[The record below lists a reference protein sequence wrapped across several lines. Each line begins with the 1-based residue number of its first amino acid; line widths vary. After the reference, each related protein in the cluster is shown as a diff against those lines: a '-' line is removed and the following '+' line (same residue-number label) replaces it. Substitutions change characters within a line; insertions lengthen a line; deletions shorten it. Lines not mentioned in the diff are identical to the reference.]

1 MGPRIPGIRVPSFRY
16 VNRAVIRLEN
26 VSKRFASGYNA
37 VLNLSLEIPDGQTCV
52 LIGPSGCGKTTTLRM
67 INRLIDPDSGR
78 ILVDGADTQSV
89 DPAALRLK
97 MGYVIQQTGLFP
109 HMTVGENVGTVPR
122 LWKWHA
128 ERIRKRVDELLELV
142 GLDPVEYRDRYP
154 HQLSGGQRQRVGFAR
169 ALAADPPILLMDEP
183 FGAVDRITRER
194 LQHEFV
200 SIQRSMRK
208 TVVFVTHDIDE
219 AVTVGD
225 RICLMKMQAQIA
237 QYDTPERIV
246 IHPASEYV
254 SEVRG
259 RGARAGRRRVSVLG
273 LRPVE
278 DAAAVRRDAGG
289 SRARAHARGL
299 ARRLGGRLPEGFQ
312 ARAVD
317 GAGPR
322 RLASGGGAGGDRCQ
336 ARPRRGKARRPAHG
350 RGGWRPAHSK
360 ARGGDRQRGHRGD
373 PADRRS
379 EQGRLLDQPPGG
391 HPARAARAAGRAGWR
406 GRGRGACPGVRQA
419 RLQGHDRGGGAPFP
433 RPRGA

>member
-1 MGPRIPGIRVPSFRY
+1 M
-16 VNRAVIRLEN
+16 IRLEN
-26 VSKRFASGYNA
+26 VSKRFASGSNA
-37 VLNLSLEIPDGQTCV
+37 VLNLTLEIPDGQTCV

-78 ILVDGADTQSV
+78 ILVDGADTQGV

-97 MGYVIQQTGLFP
+97 MGYVIQQIGLFP

-122 LWKWHA
+122 LWKWDA
-128 ERIRKRVDELLELV
+128 ERIRRRVGELLELV

-246 IHPASEYV
+246 IHPANAYV
-254 SEVRG
+254 SEFLGRERLVRRMSVVRIDSQTLEHRDSG
-259 RGARAGRRRVSVLG
+259 PAREEPRVPLSSSLTDA
-273 LRPVE
+273 L
-278 DAAAVRRDAGG
+278 AAA
-289 SRARAHARGL
+289 
-299 ARRLGGRLPEGFQ
+299 
-312 ARAVD
+312 
-317 GAGPR
+317 
-322 RLASGGGAGGDRCQ
+322 LASPTERAAVFDGDRYLGDFT
-336 ARPRRGKARRPAHG
+336 ATSLLESLRRASAE
-350 RGGWRPAHSK
+350 GGIPDAT
-360 ARGGDRQRGHRGD
+360 
-373 PADRRS
+373 
-379 EQGRLLDQPPGG
+379 
-391 HPARAARAAGRAGWR
+391 
-406 GRGRGACPGVRQA
+406 GV
-419 RLQGHDRGGGAPFP
+419 
-433 RPRGA
+433 

>member
-1 MGPRIPGIRVPSFRY
+1 
-16 VNRAVIRLEN
+16 VIRLEN
-26 VSKRFASGYNA
+26 VSKHFASGSNA
-37 VLNLSLEIPDGQTCV
+37 VLNLTLEIPDGQTCV

-78 ILVDGADTQSV
+78 ILVDGADTQGV

-254 SEVRG
+254 SEFLG
-259 RGARAGRRRVSVLG
+259 RER
-273 LRPVE
+273 
-278 DAAAVRRDAGG
+278 
-289 SRARAHARGL
+289 L
-299 ARRLGGRLPEGFQ
+299 ARRMSVVRIDAKTLEHPDGGP
-312 ARAVD
+312 ARDEPRVPLSSSLTDALAAALTSPTERAAVFD
-317 GAGPR
+317 
-322 RLASGGGAGGDRCQ
+322 GDRYLGDFT
-336 ARPRRGKARRPAHG
+336 ATSLLESLRRASAE
-350 RGGWRPAHSK
+350 GGIP
-360 ARGGDRQRGHRGD
+360 D
-373 PADRRS
+373 
-379 EQGRLLDQPPGG
+379 
-391 HPARAARAAGRAGWR
+391 AAG
-406 GRGRGACPGVRQA
+406 V
-419 RLQGHDRGGGAPFP
+419 
-433 RPRGA
+433 